1 MNATALSMTCNNLLL
16 PIVQITTIALLI
28 ALGMYNELFDSTIW
42 PNISYVKFVSVAARI
57 LEKAGGNW
65 VQHYY

>member
-28 ALGMYNELFDSTIW
+28 AQGMYNELFDTTIW
-42 PNISYVKFVSVAARI
+42 PNIISALKSLYLWQQES
-57 LEKAGGNW
+57 
-65 VQHYY
+65 

>member
-28 ALGMYNELFDSTIW
+28 ALGMYNELFDTTIW
-42 PNISYVKFVSVAARI
+42 PNISYVKLVVTGCNIITR
-57 LEKAGGNW
+57 GDD
-65 VQHYY
+65 